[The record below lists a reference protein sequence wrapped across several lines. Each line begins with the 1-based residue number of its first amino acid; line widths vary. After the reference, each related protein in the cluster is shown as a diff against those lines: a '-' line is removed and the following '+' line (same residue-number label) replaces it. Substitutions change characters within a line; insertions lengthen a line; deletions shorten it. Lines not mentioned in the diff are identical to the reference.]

1 MMYLLVNAPVALGL
15 PMSKILALDQ
25 SSHTTGYTV
34 LDDGKIIK
42 VSHFECI
49 GNDLGDRLVQ
59 LRAKVVSLINEY
71 DIDEVVFEDIQLQD
85 VEGSR
90 EKGVKTFKILAEA
103 FGTVHELLTEIKM
116 PYSVALP
123 IKWKAHFKIAGKGRT
138 QEKKMAQAYVLKNYN
153 IKCTE
158 DEADSLCIA
167 LYHYDNSNV
176 FDWS

>member
-1 MMYLLVNAPVALGL
+1 
-15 PMSKILALDQ
+15 MSKILALDQ
-25 SSHTTGYTV
+25 SSRTTGYTV
-34 LDDGKIIK
+34 LDDGKIVK

-49 GNDLGDRLVQ
+49 GDDLGDRLLQ
-59 LRAKVVSLINEY
+59 LRKKVLELIDAY

-85 VEGSR
+85 VNGSK

-103 FGTVHELLTEIKM
+103 FGVVHETLVEIKM
-116 PYSVALP
+116 PYSIAMP
-123 IKWKAHFKIAGKGRT
+123 IQWKAHFKIAGKGRP
-138 QEKKMAQAYVLKNYN
+138 QEKKMAQAYVLKEHG

-167 LYHYDNSNV
+167 LYYYDISNV